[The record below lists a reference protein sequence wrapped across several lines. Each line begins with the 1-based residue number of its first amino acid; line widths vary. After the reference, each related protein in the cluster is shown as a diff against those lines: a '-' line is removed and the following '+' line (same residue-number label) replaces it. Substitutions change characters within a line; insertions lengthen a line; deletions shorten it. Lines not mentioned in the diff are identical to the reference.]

1 MSDRQPT
8 LQLKQ
13 FNTDYPITLMYD
25 ECKTGE
31 SQYGPWTLFG
41 VEFQGESQSLF
52 VDEHLRTELSKYR
65 KGSKLIASYG
75 T

>member
-31 SQYGPWTLFG
+31 SQYGPWALFG
-41 VEFQGESQSLF
+41 VEFQGASQNIF
-52 VDEHLRTELSKYR
+52 ADEQLHAELA
-65 KGSKLIASYG
+65 GFD
-75 T
+75 